1 MARTDESIWVLEMR
15 VIDHYCRAPRVIGK
29 RYRHN
34 IINRHR
40 WTATMPSHHRTSL
53 PPNLLSAVMN
63 LQLSDPQWPKLGLV
77 NTDTTHLVVADKRD
91 HLKHQGPQPLLHPA
105 FTMGSPCR
113 DHPVNRYPSMPRFQR
128 PKGINTQAN
137 VINTVSGS
145 LLWSPSRSTPG

>member
-40 WTATMPSHHRTSL
+40 WTATLPSHHRTSL
-53 PPNLLSAVMN
+53 PPNLLSAAVMN

-77 NTDTTHLVVADKRD
+77 NTDTTHLVVGDKRD
-91 HLKHQGPQPLLHPA
+91 HLKHQGPQPLLHTA
-105 FTMGSPCR
+105 FAMGEPTSGSPR
-113 DHPVNRYPSMPRFQR
+113 QPVSIHAAVSTAEGDQHTRQR
-128 PKGINTQAN
+128 HQHSARVPTLESQ
-137 VINTVSGS
+137 
-145 LLWSPSRSTPG
+145 